1 MPPRRPAARHRIVIF
16 GAHIPPVWQRRTAM
30 KGSGI
35 ENRHGSGRGGIGV
48 LRRWLAA
55 AMAWG
60 VLGAATAAAAE
71 VPAHWLAYAR
81 QAGETLQQRLAD
93 GSATV
98 AELHGWMERSAT
110 WPQRQDPV
118 VVKLWIDAGGA
129 IERSEFASL
138 GDTDADAALT
148 TLLRSTRLARPPAD
162 MRQPLV
168 LGLSLREV
176 EGDAA
181 ATATDART
189 TE

>member
-1 MPPRRPAARHRIVIF
+1 MSDRF
-16 GAHIPPVWQRRTAM
+16 Q
-30 KGSGI
+30 
-35 ENRHGSGRGGIGV
+35 

-55 AMAWG
+55 AMALG

-110 WPQRQDPV
+110 RPQRQDPV

-129 IERSEFASL
+129 AEGFVFPPACSCPFAS
-138 GDTDADAALT
+138 GQPQRGQKLT
-148 TLLRSTRLARPPAD
+148 VPEA
-162 MRQPLV
+162 
-168 LGLSLREV
+168 
-176 EGDAA
+176 
-181 ATATDART
+181 
-189 TE
+189 